1 MGELQSYQHFHV
13 KRTEPTLALQV
24 QILKPTTIPRLLCFL
39 IGILIFADYQN
50 WAELCK
56 LNIAWSY
63 LVRGHGVSGGFPIRF
78 APWQNN
84 KIHWRPICTFISGA
98 VAIFYL
104 PRIGQDDFLA
114 GPCRWSAFRLFH
126 GHQIGHVGQNCLQ
139 VRHRV
144 AVGCWSGLARCF
156 CNPVKGCKS

>member
-1 MGELQSYQHFHV
+1 MGELQSYQHFPV

-50 WAELCK
+50 WAGLCK
-56 LNIAWSY
+56 PNIAWSF

-84 KIHWRPICTFISGA
+84 KIHWRPICTYLSVGPSPSFIYLGSGRT
-98 VAIFYL
+98 IFL
-104 PRIGQDDFLA
+104 
-114 GPCRWSAFRLFH
+114 
-126 GHQIGHVGQNCLQ
+126 
-139 VRHRV
+139 
-144 AVGCWSGLARCF
+144 LARAAGVHF
-156 CNPVKGCKS
+156 DFSMAIKQDTSARTASRSAIVQLSAAGLGWQGVFVIQ